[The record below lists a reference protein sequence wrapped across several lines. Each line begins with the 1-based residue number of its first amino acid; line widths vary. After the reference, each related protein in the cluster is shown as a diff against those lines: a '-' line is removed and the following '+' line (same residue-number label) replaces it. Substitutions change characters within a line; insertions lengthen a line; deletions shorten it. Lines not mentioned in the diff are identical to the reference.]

1 MANIVKEV
9 AYEKIYL
16 TRICRNHSP
25 GRLLPAG
32 KRPAQARSQRRRQRN
47 RQHRRQ
53 GTHPAEPKRIVF
65 LNASN
70 LEIFASIGGKA
81 VGRPTS
87 TSYPNDIK
95 ESIKDIPEVGMIH
108 APNLEKIMSLKPD
121 LVVGTNV
128 PFHVMLRKPLE
139 MAGVPLYLNMINS
152 YEDVLKSIDDFGC
165 FAGRDKEAA
174 VKRAQIEKE
183 YAALTQDVQK
193 GRGPKVLI
201 IFGSPDSFNMST
213 KKSFGGDLA
222 ERLGAVN
229 IADKAENVKDSS
241 YIPLSMEFVAK
252 ENPDIV
258 MLITMGGSK
267 EILEKLRA
275 NMRDNAIWHD
285 VNAVKNNRVYQLPPS
300 LFTVNPGTHTIDAM
314 KIMKEYMYGEAK

>member
-1 MANIVKEV
+1 MKKYILLVFVVIIALAGYFLLARGQHKLAANAAVTVTDSTGATVHI
-9 AYEKIYL
+9 
-16 TRICRNHSP
+16 
-25 GRLLPAG
+25 PA
-32 KRPAQARSQRRRQRN
+32 K
-47 RQHRRQ
+47 
-53 GTHPAEPKRIVF
+53 PKRIVF

-70 LEIFASIGGKA
+70 LEIFASLGGKA

-87 TSYPNDIK
+87 NSYPDDIK
-95 ESIKDIPEVGMIH
+95 ASLQGIPEVGQIH

-152 YEDVLKSIDDFGC
+152 YEDVLKSVDEFGKM
-165 FAGRDKEAA
+165 AGKEKEAA
-174 VKRAQIEKE
+174 AKHAEIERD
-183 YAALTQDVQK
+183 YAELTKDVQK
-193 GRGPKVLI
+193 GKGPKVLI
-201 IFGSPDSFNMST
+201 IFGAPDSFNMST
-213 KKSFGGDLA
+213 KMSFSGDLV
-222 ERLGAVN
+222 ERLGGIN
-229 IADKAENVKDSS
+229 IANKAENVKDSS
-241 YIPLSMEFVAK
+241 FIPLSMEFVAK
-252 ENPDIV
+252 ENPDVV

-275 NMRDNAIWHD
+275 NMRDNVIWHD

-314 KIMKEYMYGEAK
+314 KIMKEDIYGEAK

>member
-1 MANIVKEV
+1 MKKYILLVFVVIIALAGYFLLARGQHKLAANAAVSVTDSTGAKVHI
-9 AYEKIYL
+9 
-16 TRICRNHSP
+16 
-25 GRLLPAG
+25 
-32 KRPAQARSQRRRQRN
+32 
-47 RQHRRQ
+47 
-53 GTHPAEPKRIVF
+53 PAEPKRIVF

-87 TSYPNDIK
+87 TSYPDDIK

-152 YEDVLKSIDDFGC
+152 YEDVLKSVDEFGKL
-165 FAGRDKEAA
+165 AGKEKEAA
-174 VKRAQIEKE
+174 AKHAEIERD
-183 YAALTQDVQK
+183 YAELTKDVQK
-193 GRGPKVLI
+193 GKGPKVLI
-201 IFGSPDSFNMST
+201 IFGAPDSFNMST
-213 KKSFGGDLA
+213 KMSFSGDLV
-222 ERLGAVN
+222 ERLGGIN
-229 IADKAENVKDSS
+229 IANKAENVKDSS
-241 YIPLSMEFVAK
+241 FIPLSMEFVAK
-252 ENPDIV
+252 ENPDVV

-275 NMRDNAIWHD
+275 NMRDNVIWHD

-314 KIMKEYMYGEAK
+314 KIMKEYMYGEGK

>member
-1 MANIVKEV
+1 
-9 AYEKIYL
+9 
-16 TRICRNHSP
+16 
-25 GRLLPAG
+25 
-32 KRPAQARSQRRRQRN
+32 
-47 RQHRRQ
+47 
-53 GTHPAEPKRIVF
+53 
-65 LNASN
+65 
-70 LEIFASIGGKA
+70 
-81 VGRPTS
+81 
-87 TSYPNDIK
+87 
-95 ESIKDIPEVGMIH
+95 MIH

-152 YEDVLKSIDDFGC
+152 YEDVLKSIDDFGR
-165 FAGRDKEAA
+165 FAGREKEAA
-174 VKRAQIEKE
+174 AKRAQIEKE

-300 LFTVNPGTHTIDAM
+300 LFAVNPGTHTIDAM
-314 KIMKEYMYGEAK
+314 KIMKEYMYGGAK

>member
-1 MANIVKEV
+1 MKKYILLVFVVIIALAGYFLLARGQHKLAANAAVTVTDSTGATVHI
-9 AYEKIYL
+9 
-16 TRICRNHSP
+16 
-25 GRLLPAG
+25 
-32 KRPAQARSQRRRQRN
+32 
-47 RQHRRQ
+47 
-53 GTHPAEPKRIVF
+53 PAEPKRIVF

-70 LEIFASIGGKA
+70 LEIFTSIGGKA

-87 TSYPNDIK
+87 NSYPDDVK
-95 ESIKDIPEVGMIH
+95 ESLQGIPEVGQIH

-152 YEDVLKSIDDFGC
+152 YEDVLKSVDEFGKL
-165 FAGRDKEAA
+165 AGKEKEAA
-174 VKRAQIEKE
+174 AKHAEIERD
-183 YAALTQDVQK
+183 YAELTKDVQK
-193 GRGPKVLI
+193 GKGPKVLI
-201 IFGSPDSFNMST
+201 IFGAPDSFNMST
-213 KKSFGGDLA
+213 KMSFSGDLV
-222 ERLGAVN
+222 ERLGGIN
-229 IADKAENVKDSS
+229 IANKAENVKDSS
-241 YIPLSMEFVAK
+241 FIPLSMEFVAK
-252 ENPDIV
+252 ENPDVV

-275 NMRDNAIWHD
+275 NMRDNVIWHD

-314 KIMKEYMYGEAK
+314 KIMKEYMYGEGK

>member
-1 MANIVKEV
+1 MKKYILLVFVVIIALAGYFLLARGQHKLAANAAVSVTDSTGAKVHI
-9 AYEKIYL
+9 
-16 TRICRNHSP
+16 
-25 GRLLPAG
+25 
-32 KRPAQARSQRRRQRN
+32 
-47 RQHRRQ
+47 
-53 GTHPAEPKRIVF
+53 PAEPKRIVF

-70 LEIFASIGGKA
+70 LEIFTSIGGKA

-87 TSYPNDIK
+87 TSYPDDIK

-108 APNLEKIMSLKPD
+108 APNLEKIMSLKP
-121 LVVGTNV
+121 
-128 PFHVMLRKPLE
+128 E
-139 MAGVPLYLNMINS
+139 
-152 YEDVLKSIDDFGC
+152 
-165 FAGRDKEAA
+165 KEAA
-174 VKRAQIEKE
+174 AKRAQIEKE

-241 YIPLSMEFVAK
+241 YIPLSMEIVAK

-314 KIMKEYMYGEAK
+314 KIMKEYIYGEAK